1 MKKRLSEYNL
11 DELLLMQRAKF
22 MKLLQKTIEELR
34 RILEQD
40 GELFDELKDD
50 EIAKK

>member
-34 RILEQD
+34 RILDPD